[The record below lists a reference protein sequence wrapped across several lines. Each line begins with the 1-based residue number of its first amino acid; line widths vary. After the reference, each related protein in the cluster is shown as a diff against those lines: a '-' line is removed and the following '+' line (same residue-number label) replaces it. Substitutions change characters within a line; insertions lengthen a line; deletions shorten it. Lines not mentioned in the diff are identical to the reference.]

1 MSSLFFDCS
10 KGLSGSMLVGALCD
24 LGAKP
29 SSLEWDLSQV
39 DLGEF
44 HAHFERVTESGVTGV
59 KFSIHPGAVHTPD
72 QDAKHDHD
80 HDHDHDHKHEHEHD
94 HEHDEK
100 CVHSIPNLV
109 ASVERSA
116 LEDPVKARIGSIF
129 QRLGQTHDAL
139 SLEEAAAVICA
150 TSALAAVK
158 PERVAFFCREGTM
171 DATIDSGS
179 AFAAEFV
186 SSSHGL
192 PAIEIAK
199 TGSGIGADGQSLR
212 AVLGE
217 PA

>member
-10 KGLSGSMLVGALCD
+10 NGLSGPMLVGALCD

-44 HAHFERVTESGVTGV
+44 HAHFERVSESGVTGV
-59 KFSIHPGAVHTPD
+59 KFSIHRGAVHTPD

-80 HDHDHDHKHEHEHD
+80 HHDCEHD

-116 LEDPVKARIGSIF
+116 LADQVKARIESIF

-139 SLEEAAAVICA
+139 TLAEAAAVICA

-192 PAIEIAK
+192 PTIEIAK
-199 TGSGIGADGQSLR
+199 TGCGLGADGQYLR

>member
-10 KGLSGSMLVGALCD
+10 RGLSGPMIVGALCD

-44 HAHFERVTESGVTGV
+44 HAHFERVTEGGVAGV
-59 KFSIHPGAVHTPD
+59 KFSIHAGAVHTPD
-72 QDAKHDHD
+72 QDDK
-80 HDHDHDHKHEHEHD
+80 HDHKHEHGDHDHHECEHD

-100 CVHSIPNLV
+100 CVHAIPQLV
-109 ASVERSA
+109 ASVEASS
-116 LEDPVKARIGSIF
+116 LSDSVKVRIGSVLA
-129 QRLGQTHDAL
+129 RLGQTHDAL
-139 SLEEAAAVICA
+139 TLDEAAAVICA
-150 TSALAAVK
+150 TSALDALK

-186 SSSHGL
+186 SSSESLPSLEEMRTGHGL
-192 PAIEIAK
+192 
-199 TGSGIGADGQSLR
+199 GGDDQSLR

-217 PA
+217 PS

>member
-29 SSLEWDLSQV
+29 SALDWELSQV

-44 HAHFERVTESGVTGV
+44 HAHFERVTERGVAGV

-72 QDAKHDHD
+72 QDKEHDRD
-80 HDHDHDHKHEHEHD
+80 QHEREHD
-94 HEHDEK
+94 HEHDKK
-100 CVHSIPNLV
+100 CVHSIPKLA
-109 ASVERSA
+109 ASVEASG
-116 LEDPVKARIGSIF
+116 LPGPVKGRIGSILS
-129 QRLGQTHDAL
+129 RLGQTHDAL
-139 SLEEAAAVICA
+139 TLDEAAAVICA
-150 TSALAAVK
+150 TSALNALK

-186 SSSHGL
+186 SSSEGM
-192 PAIEIAK
+192 PAIEITR
-199 TGSGIGADGQSLR
+199 TGQGIGAEGQSLR

-217 PA
+217 LA